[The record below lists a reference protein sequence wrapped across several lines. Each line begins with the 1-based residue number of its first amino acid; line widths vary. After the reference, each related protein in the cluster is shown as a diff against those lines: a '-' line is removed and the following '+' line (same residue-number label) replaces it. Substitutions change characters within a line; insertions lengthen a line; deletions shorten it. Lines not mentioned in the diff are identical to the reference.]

1 MAALDKVKNILGF
14 TDTEHDSEL
23 SVYLE
28 LAEQELLVWTY
39 GKNSSFT
46 ALPSWLEPIQVMA
59 VVTAYNQRGAE
70 GETYETVDGVTHNF
84 KHDTM
89 VGYIHN
95 NAPSYAEML

>member
-1 MAALDKVKNILGF
+1 MAALDKVKSILGF
-14 TDTEHDSEL
+14 SDTEHDTEL

-39 GKNSSFT
+39 GKDSSFT
-46 ALPSWLEPIQVMA
+46 DLPSWLEPIQVMA

-84 KHDTM
+84 RHDTM
-89 VGYIHN
+89 VGYIHD
-95 NAPSYAEML
+95 NAPSYVEML

>member
-1 MAALDKVKNILGF
+1 MATLDKVKSILGF
-14 TDTEHDSEL
+14 TDDTHDAEL
-23 SVYLE
+23 SVYLDM
-28 LAEQELLVWTY
+28 AEQELLVWTY

-46 ALPSWLEPIQVMA
+46 TLPSWLEPIQVMA

-89 VGYIHN
+89 IGYIHD

>member
-28 LAEQELLVWTY
+28 LAEQELLTWTY

-46 ALPSWLEPIQVMA
+46 DLPSWLEPIQVMA

-89 VGYIHN
+89 IGYIHN
-95 NAPSYAEML
+95 NAPSYVEML

>member
-1 MAALDKVKNILGF
+1 MATLDKVKSILGF
-14 TDTEHDSEL
+14 TDTEHDAEL

-46 ALPSWLEPIQVMA
+46 DLPSWLESIQVMA

-95 NAPSYAEML
+95 NAPSYVEML

>member
-14 TDTEHDSEL
+14 TDTEHDAEL

-28 LAEQELLVWTY
+28 LAEQELLTWTY

-89 VGYIHN
+89 IGYIHN

>member
-1 MAALDKVKNILGF
+1 MATLDKVKSILGF
-14 TDTEHDSEL
+14 TDDTHDAEL
-23 SVYLE
+23 SVYLDM
-28 LAEQELLVWTY
+28 AEQELLTWTY

-46 ALPSWLEPIQVMA
+46 DLPSWLEPIQVMA

-89 VGYIHN
+89 IGYIHD

>member
-14 TDTEHDSEL
+14 TDTEHDAEL

-46 ALPSWLEPIQVMA
+46 DLPSWLEPIQVMELPI
-59 VVTAYNQRGAE
+59 TLSMIR
-70 GETYETVDGVTHNF
+70 
-84 KHDTM
+84 
-89 VGYIHN
+89 
-95 NAPSYAEML
+95 